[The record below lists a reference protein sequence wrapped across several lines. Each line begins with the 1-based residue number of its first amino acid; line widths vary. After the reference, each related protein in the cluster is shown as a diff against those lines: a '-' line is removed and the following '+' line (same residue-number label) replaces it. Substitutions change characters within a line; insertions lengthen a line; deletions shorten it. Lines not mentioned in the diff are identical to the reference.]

1 MSHVDDASALP
12 VMWWKSTYSDS
23 GAQCVECA
31 IVDTGTVAVRDSKDP
46 SGAALLFSRGSLS
59 AFVAAAATGRFGG
72 LG

>member
-1 MSHVDDASALP
+1 MSHVEDASALS
-12 VMWWKSTYSDS
+12 VSWRKSSYSDT

-46 SGAALLFSRGSLS
+46 NGAALLFSRGPLS
-59 AFVAAAATGRFGG
+59 AFVAAVATGRFGG

>member
-1 MSHVDDASALP
+1 MSHAEDASALP
-12 VMWWKSTYSDS
+12 VTWWKSTYSDT

-46 SGAALLFSRGSLS
+46 NGAALLFSRGPLS
-59 AFVAAAATGRFGG
+59 AFVAAVATGRFGG